1 MALSSSI
8 APHTTTQTTQTTHT
22 THTTQ
27 TTPTQTAKS
36 TSPAS
41 STTPTTTPT
50 PTTPTTPTS
59 TTPASTPTTTT
70 DTTTANRT
78 PFEKSKTAKPT
89 SPSVVSSSE
98 PISHPRSGSGSD
110 PDPDSEFK
118 TKKIAISTSTCSSTS
133 TSISTLTSTT
143 SVPSSPPPP
152 PPTLTPT
159 TPFSASNHQL
169 LYSSPSSTSSP
180 PPHPSTSPAKQP
192 SASSLSPLDE
202 EVPPLRTAHT
212 TTTTTTTAT
221 RPLTINSKSSLPIR
235 DSPSREFLIDRPSN
249 NYPQNP
255 PASSTLKQH
264 RQSTSSLRQN
274 RNGLFTLAALAR
286 DKTSSAIASLA
297 EPSLRS
303 RSSTNTFSDPT
314 AGQTTPLKNIN
325 NRSRSAESI
334 ASIRDQPD
342 LSLSTN
348 DDDSI
353 TATSNRKSDTPSSNF
368 FSRRQSL
375 LVGTNPPSQA
385 YSNTA
390 ADTPPLLAPATQS
403 TNTSKMHQTSSRL
416 LRMTSDDRPFTR
428 DFKDLFATLVVSLPL
443 AAHRIRLTRV
453 DHSFLSEEAINN
465 LGSLKFSQSNRM
477 PDPKDPSRIVTT
489 TTTTTFSMAREMAR
503 SVCQR
508 FLDARFIESAD
519 GKQAK
524 EFTMKGSIWQLTPKG
539 IHVLDRF
546 CSRNGIQQRHV
557 TELVTSPRN
566 TMQLVILEREPA
578 TDKLSSDRGT
588 IEVIFRRFVGTN
600 GPNIKT
606 STTSADSDSLSD
618 YKDGIAGV
626 RMAGER
632 KVGSPPRT
640 VYQTFTGKAACDW
653 LMDCCTT
660 VDRRE
665 TTEIASLFLE
675 FELIWCV
682 QPDRQYQQQLPPSD
696 KEKDFRFQPT
706 KHAFYQLTQKG
717 KDVVNMTSRER
728 TSESEGTSSI
738 AARAGVSR
746 DSNTQKLDRILND
759 PALRLLFRE
768 NLRDTHC
775 EENLSFYVDVEE
787 FLKSCRAAVRSAT
800 ANGSKTPNLDSVK
813 ETMASA
819 YGIYNAFLAPGSP
832 CELNI
837 DHLLRNQLA
846 TRMTKAVGQD
856 AAMVESLKEV
866 TKLFEEAQLSVFK
879 LMASDSVPKF
889 MKSSKYEQT
898 LKNYDFDSVSPNG
911 PRFSMPERSASKSN
925 R

>member
-1 MALSSSI
+1 
-8 APHTTTQTTQTTHT
+8 
-22 THTTQ
+22 
-27 TTPTQTAKS
+27 
-36 TSPAS
+36 
-41 STTPTTTPT
+41 
-50 PTTPTTPTS
+50 
-59 TTPASTPTTTT
+59 
-70 DTTTANRT
+70 
-78 PFEKSKTAKPT
+78 
-89 SPSVVSSSE
+89 
-98 PISHPRSGSGSD
+98 
-110 PDPDSEFK
+110 
-118 TKKIAISTSTCSSTS
+118 
-133 TSISTLTSTT
+133 
-143 SVPSSPPPP
+143 
-152 PPTLTPT
+152 
-159 TPFSASNHQL
+159 
-169 LYSSPSSTSSP
+169 
-180 PPHPSTSPAKQP
+180 
-192 SASSLSPLDE
+192 
-202 EVPPLRTAHT
+202 
-212 TTTTTTTAT
+212 
-221 RPLTINSKSSLPIR
+221 
-235 DSPSREFLIDRPSN
+235 
-249 NYPQNP
+249 
-255 PASSTLKQH
+255 
-264 RQSTSSLRQN
+264 
-274 RNGLFTLAALAR
+274 
-286 DKTSSAIASLA
+286 
-297 EPSLRS
+297 
-303 RSSTNTFSDPT
+303 
-314 AGQTTPLKNIN
+314 
-325 NRSRSAESI
+325 
-334 ASIRDQPD
+334 
-342 LSLSTN
+342 
-348 DDDSI
+348 
-353 TATSNRKSDTPSSNF
+353 
-368 FSRRQSL
+368 
-375 LVGTNPPSQA
+375 
-385 YSNTA
+385 
-390 ADTPPLLAPATQS
+390 
-403 TNTSKMHQTSSRL
+403 
-416 LRMTSDDRPFTR
+416 MTSDDRPFTR

-606 STTSADSDSLSD
+606 STTSADSDSLSE

-717 KDVVNMTSRER
+717 KDVINMTSRER

-746 DSNTQKLDRILND
+746 DSNTQKLDKILND

-800 ANGSKTPNLDSVK
+800 ANGGKSANLDSVK

-911 PRFSMPERSASKSN
+911 PRFNVPERSASKSN